1 MNSYSEITESPAREF
16 DSRARLAQ
24 ELKNTARAMVAEG
37 KGILAMD
44 ESNGTCNRRFEKL
57 GIGTTE
63 ENRRA
68 YRELIL
74 TTPNLSN
81 YISGAILYDETI
93 RQSTQEGVPFVKV
106 MTDAGMIPGIKVD
119 TGAKDLAG
127 HPGEK
132 VTEGLDGL
140 RDRIA
145 EYYEMGARF
154 AKWRAVI
161 TIGDGIPSDGC
172 LEANAH
178 ALARYAALCQEGGL
192 VPIVEP
198 EVLIDGDH
206 TIERCSEVTEKTL
219 HEVFRQLY
227 VQNVAYDQM
236 ILKPSMVISGAS
248 CPVQAKVEEVATATM
263 GCLLNTVPPAV
274 PGIAFLS
281 GGQSK
286 EQSSAHLNAMN
297 VMFKD
302 QSPWGITFSY
312 ARAIQQPALEYWC
325 GNSSNVAEAQKLLLH
340 RAMCNSVASQGAY
353 NAEMEKQ
360 PVLV

>member
-1 MNSYSEITESPAREF
+1 MNSYT
-16 DSRARLAQ
+16 Q
-24 ELKNTARAMVAEG
+24 ELKNTARAMVAPG

-44 ESNGTCNRRFEKL
+44 ESNGTCNGRFAKL
-57 GIGTTE
+57 GISISE
-63 ENRRA
+63 ENRRN

-74 TTPNLSN
+74 TTPGLSK

-106 MTDAGMIPGIKVD
+106 MTAAGMIPGIKVD
-119 TGAKDLAG
+119 TGAKELSQR
-127 HPGEK
+127 PGEK

-140 RDRIA
+140 RDRLK

-161 TIGDGIPSDGC
+161 TIGEDIPSDGC
-172 LEANAH
+172 IEANAH
-178 ALARYAALCQEGGL
+178 ALARYAALCQENGL

-198 EVLIDGDH
+198 EVLINGNH
-206 TIERCSEVTEKTL
+206 TIARCHRVTEKTL

-236 ILKPSMVISGAS
+236 ILKPSMVISGSECSIQAS
-248 CPVQAKVEEVATATM
+248 VEQVARATM
-263 GCLLNTVPPAV
+263 ECLLKTVPPAV

-281 GGQSK
+281 GGQSN
-286 EQSSAHLNAMN
+286 ERASIHLSTMN
-297 VMFKD
+297 QLFKD
-302 QSPWGITFSY
+302 QSPWQVTFSY
-312 ARAIQQPALEYWC
+312 ARAIQQPALEYWH
-325 GNSSNVAEAQKLLLH
+325 GDAANVAEAQRLLLH
-340 RAMCNSVASQGAY
+340 RAMCNSAASQGTYSADL
-353 NAEMEKQ
+353 EKQ